1 MILVLLSMISTY
13 YEPITGIDN
22 PLPVLLYHG
31 EVLIHIKEEPINKL
45 RAKIGVGIW
54 NGIILGISF
63 GGTNLVGYGDVDW
76 EDQPGVDIRSRL
88 FGNGI
93 IESVIGYNNEPIEEY
108 NESIEG
114 YAEKHLF
121 ACIGTRLMPGII
133 LSGGANYNHDEDNGI
148 DIFGNAALTLAEA
161 HTFHLE
167 YIMGANDED
176 EYKNRFNLGYKLQS
190 GSMGIQFDLKN
201 ILGES
206 VGRQLQ
212 IFYRESF

>member
-1 MILVLLSMISTY
+1 MILVFLSMISTY

-31 EVLIHIKEEPINKL
+31 EVLIHIKEEPIDKL

-76 EDQPGVDIRSRL
+76 EDQPGVDIRARL

-93 IESVIGYNNEPIEEY
+93 IESVIGYNNEPIE
-108 NESIEG
+108 N
-114 YAEKHLF
+114 YAKKHLF

-176 EYKNRFNLGYKLQS
+176 EYKNRY
-190 GSMGIQFDLKN
+190 N
-201 ILGES
+201 ILMF
-206 VGRQLQ
+206 VPPVTNIRNLN
-212 IFYRESF
+212 

>member
-31 EVLIHIKEEPINKL
+31 EVLVHIKEEPIDKL

-63 GGTNLVGYGDVDW
+63 GGTNLVGYGDIDW
-76 EDQPGVDIRSRL
+76 EEQPGVDIRARL

-93 IESVIGYNNEPIEEY
+93 IESVLGYNNEPIENY
-108 NESIEG
+108 S
-114 YAEKHLF
+114 EKHLF

-133 LSGGANYNHDEDNGI
+133 LSGGANYNHDEDNGL
-148 DIFGNAALTLAEA
+148 DIFGNTALTLAEA

-176 EYKNRFNLGYKLQS
+176 NSRFNFGYKLQS

>member
-1 MILVLLSMISTY
+1 MISSY

-31 EVLIHIKEEPINKL
+31 EVFIHIKDEPIDKL
-45 RAKIGVGIW
+45 RAKMGVGIW

-63 GGTNLVGYGDVDW
+63 GGTNLVGYGEVDW
-76 EDQPGVDIRSRL
+76 EDQPGVDIRARL

-93 IESVIGYNNEPIEEY
+93 VESVIGYNNEPIED
-108 NESIEG
+108 

-121 ACIGTRLMPGII
+121 ATLGTRLMPGMI
-133 LSGGANYNHDEDNGI
+133 LSGGANYNHDEDMGF

-167 YIMGANDED
+167 YTMGANDEVD
-176 EYKNRFNLGYKLQS
+176 NRFSFGYKLQS
-190 GSMGIQFDLKN
+190 GSMGIQFDIKN

>member
-1 MILVLLSMISTY
+1 MILILLSMISTY

-31 EVLIHIKEEPINKL
+31 EVFIHIKDEPIDKL

-76 EDQPGVDIRSRL
+76 EDQPGVDIRARL

-93 IESVIGYNNEPIEEY
+93 IESVIGYNNEPIE
-108 NESIEG
+108 N

-121 ACIGTRLMPGII
+121 ATLGTRLMPGLI
-133 LSGGANYNHDEDNGI
+133 LSGGANYNHDEDNGF

-176 EYKNRFNLGYKLQS
+176 KNRLNLGYKLQS
-190 GSMGIQFDLKN
+190 GSMGIQFDIKN

>member
-1 MILVLLSMISTY
+1 MILFLFSMISTY

-31 EVLIHIKEEPINKL
+31 EVLIHIKEEPINNL

-54 NGIILGISF
+54 NGIILSTSF
-63 GGTNLVGYGDVDW
+63 GGTNIVGYNDIQW
-76 EDQPGVDIRSRL
+76 EDRPALDLRVRL

-93 IESVIGYNNEPIEEY
+93 LESVFGYNDEPIEEY
-108 NESIEG
+108 AKK
-114 YAEKHLF
+114 YLF
-121 ACIGTRLMPGII
+121 VTAGTRLFPGLI
-133 LSGGANYNHDEDNGI
+133 LAGGANYNYEDDNGM
-148 DIFGNAALTLAEA
+148 DFFGNAALNLGEA

-167 YIMGANDED
+167 YIMGVNDED
-176 EYKNRFNLGYKLQS
+176 KNRFNLGYKLQP

-201 ILGES
+201 IFSGN

>member
-1 MILVLLSMISTY
+1 MILVLLSMISSY

-76 EDQPGVDIRSRL
+76 EDQPGVDIRARL
-88 FGNGI
+88 FDNGI
-93 IESVIGYNNEPIEEY
+93 LESVIGYNNEPIEEY
-108 NESIEG
+108 S
-114 YAEKHLF
+114 EKHAF
-121 ACIGTRLMPGII
+121 AAIGTRLMPGMI
-133 LSGGANYNHDEDNGI
+133 LSGGANYNHDEDNGL

-167 YIMGANDED
+167 YIMGTNDD
-176 EYKNRFNLGYKLQS
+176 DKSRLNLGYKLQS
-190 GSMGIQFDLKN
+190 GSMGIQFDIKN

-212 IFYRESF
+212 IFYREGF

>member
-31 EVLIHIKEEPINKL
+31 EVFIHIKDEPIDKL

-76 EDQPGVDIRSRL
+76 EDQPGVDIRARL

-93 IESVIGYNNEPIEEY
+93 IESVIGYNNEPIED
-108 NESIEG
+108 

-121 ACIGTRLMPGII
+121 ATLGTRLMPGMI
-133 LSGGANYNHDEDNGI
+133 LSGGVNYNHDENNGL

-167 YIMGANDED
+167 YTIGANDED
-176 EYKNRFNLGYKLQS
+176 KNRLSLGYKLQS
-190 GSMGIQFDLKN
+190 GSMGIQFDIKD

>member
-1 MILVLLSMISTY
+1 MILVLLSMISSY

-63 GGTNLVGYGDVDW
+63 GGTNLVGYGEVDW
-76 EDQPGVDIRSRL
+76 EDQPGVDIRARL
-88 FGNGI
+88 FSNGI
-93 IESVIGYNNEPIEEY
+93 MESVIGYNNEPIENY
-108 NESIEG
+108 S
-114 YAEKHLF
+114 EKHVF
-121 ACIGTRLMPGII
+121 ATIGTRLMPGMI
-133 LSGGANYNHDEDNGI
+133 LSGGANYNHDENNGL
-148 DIFGNAALTLAEA
+148 DIFGNASLTLAEA

-167 YIMGANDED
+167 YIMGANDD
-176 EYKNRFNLGYKLQS
+176 DKSRLNLGYKLQS
-190 GSMGIQFDLKN
+190 GSMGIQFDIKN
-201 ILGES
+201 ILDES

-212 IFYRESF
+212 IFYREGF

>member
-31 EVLIHIKEEPINKL
+31 EVLIHIKEEPIDKL

-76 EDQPGVDIRSRL
+76 EDQPGVDIRARL
-88 FGNGI
+88 FDNGI
-93 IESVIGYNNEPIEEY
+93 LESVIGYNNEPIEEY
-108 NESIEG
+108 S
-114 YAEKHLF
+114 EKHAF
-121 ACIGTRLMPGII
+121 AAIGTRLMPGMI
-133 LSGGANYNHDEDNGI
+133 LSGGANYNHDEGNGL

-167 YIMGANDED
+167 YIMGTNDD
-176 EYKNRFNLGYKLQS
+176 DKSRLNLGYKLQS
-190 GSMGIQFDLKN
+190 GSMGIQFDIKN

-212 IFYRESF
+212 IFYREGF

>member
-1 MILVLLSMISTY
+1 MILFLFSMISSY

-54 NGIILGISF
+54 NGIILSTSF
-63 GGTNLVGYGDVDW
+63 GGTNIVGYGDVEW
-76 EDQPGVDIRSRL
+76 EDRPALDLRIRL

-93 IESVIGYNNEPIEEY
+93 IESVFGYNDEPIEEY
-108 NESIEG
+108 
-114 YAEKHLF
+114 AEKYIFATIGTHLF
-121 ACIGTRLMPGII
+121 PG
-133 LSGGANYNHDEDNGI
+133 LLVAGGINYNYEENNGM
-148 DIFGNAALTLAEA
+148 DLFGNAVLNLGEA

-176 EYKNRFNLGYKLQS
+176 ENRFNLGYKLQP

-201 ILGES
+201 IFSGS

>member
-31 EVLIHIKEEPINKL
+31 EVLIHIKEEPIDKL

-63 GGTNLVGYGDVDW
+63 GGTNLVGYGDIDW
-76 EDQPGVDIRSRL
+76 EDQPGVDIRARL

-108 NESIEG
+108 
-114 YAEKHLF
+114 AKKHLF
-121 ACIGTRLMPGII
+121 ASIGTRLMPGII

-161 HTFHLE
+161 HTFHCE

-176 EYKNRFNLGYKLQS
+176 GYKNRFNLGYKLQS

>member
-1 MILVLLSMISTY
+1 MILILLSMISTY

-76 EDQPGVDIRSRL
+76 EDQPGVDIRARL

-114 YAEKHLF
+114 YAKKHLF
-121 ACIGTRLMPGII
+121 ACIGTRLMPGLI
-133 LSGGANYNHDEDNGI
+133 LSGGTNYNHDEDNGF

-167 YIMGANDED
+167 YIMGANDEVD
-176 EYKNRFNLGYKLQS
+176 NRFNFGYKLQS
-190 GSMGIQFDLKN
+190 GSMGIQFDIKN

-212 IFYRESF
+212 IFYREGF